1 VLEPADRSDS
11 TAPAAEDAGEQ
22 DGCIAEGK
30 QDHGAKVEHT
40 GGAHEVAAAG
50 DPPLLRGSAVSAEA
64 EAEVKD
70 GASAC
75 HARAA
80 AAEKSQQAAQAALEN
95 QVPEAQE
102 QALRGDSAQAAA
114 AAAAL
119 ASERK
124 AMADELAAAQAVALA
139 AEDEAFQLKQVA
151 EEQRRLLAAQQ
162 ATIADAKV
170 AQLAAAA
177 QAAQAV
183 QEAAQAAQAAQQ
195 ADEEARARAAEE
207 KTRQQAEARQM
218 EMEEAEAK
226 YQAQLLAAAAIRE
239 QELLAERQ
247 RCEEEVRRSAAV
259 ELAQE
264 KAKLEVSAAA
274 RELEHRGA
282 LTAATATTE
291 HAGSRGQNE
300 PSASA
305 EASSDEDN
313 DDRMRS
319 KLDRSSILEVIAEH
333 SSDSDSDSD
342 LDSDSDS
349 GLDFGSGLLEAQ
361 SSAIEQLAASGAAR
375 RQLQHS
381 IEANHRSPSPVESAA
396 TSSSAGSDSD
406 LCQEAEEAAGSP
418 VVRGVSR
425 AALMRW
431 GRRRNARR
439 RMLQAAATGG
449 PTEHDFVL
457 RKHGSAGKLCLLL
470 DERVQRNSG
479 GRRIVVSGLP
489 KLPNGK
495 PGPAEECGMEVGD
508 ELIAV
513 GGRDVCG
520 KSIRVCVALF
530 QSVPN
535 CVAVRVVRT
544 QI

>member
-1 VLEPADRSDS
+1 MLSVKLNESLRQPRSEPAAAHSTTTSTAVPVLEPADRSDS

-22 DGCIAEGK
+22 DGCIAEGE
-30 QDHGAKVEHT
+30 QDHGAEVEHT

-50 DPPLLRGSAVSAEA
+50 DPPLLRGSAVSASQA
-64 EAEVKD
+64 QVTD

-80 AAEKSQQAAQAALEN
+80 AAAEKSQQVAQAALEN
-95 QVPEAQE
+95 QVPDAQE
-102 QALRGDSAQAAA
+102 QALRDDSAQAAA

-162 ATIADAKV
+162 ATIADIKV
-170 AQLAAAA
+170 AELA
-177 QAAQAV
+177 
-183 QEAAQAAQAAQQ
+183 AAQAAQAAQQ
-195 ADEEARARAAEE
+195 ADEEARARVAEE
-207 KTRQQAEARQM
+207 KARQQAEARQM
-218 EMEEAEAK
+218 EMEEVEAK
-226 YQAQLLAAAAIRE
+226 HQAQLLAAAAIRE

-247 RCEEEVRRSAAV
+247 
-259 ELAQE
+259 
-264 KAKLEVSAAA
+264 
-274 RELEHRGA
+274 
-282 LTAATATTE
+282 
-291 HAGSRGQNE
+291 RGQNE

-319 KLDRSSILEVIAEH
+319 KLDRSSILEVISEH

-342 LDSDSDS
+342 SDS
-349 GLDFGSGLLEAQ
+349 GSDSGSDFGSGLLEAQ

-375 RQLQHS
+375 RQLQDS

-406 LCQEAEEAAGSP
+406 LCQEVEEAAGSP

-439 RMLQAAATGG
+439 RILQAAATGG

-489 KLPNGK
+489 KLPSGE